1 MNVLVLGA
9 GAREHSIVWQLA
21 KSPENP
27 IIFSL
32 PGNSGTS
39 QLGTNITGDMTDPS
53 FVYSVV
59 QSFMIDLVIIGPES
73 PLVAGVSDHLRSKGV
88 KVFGPSKAAAQIE
101 SSKSF
106 AKNLMVKSGVPT
118 ARFEVFS
125 DAKSASQFI
134 KLQKMPIVIKADGLA
149 QGKGVVVAD
158 DHQSALIALN
168 SAMQVGTSVVIEE
181 CLVGKEVSVFSFTD
195 GVRISPLVA
204 ACDYKRIGDQN
215 TGPNTGGMGGY
226 SPPEFWNSDLELQI
240 RKNCIEPILFAL
252 DEIGATYQG
261 ILYCGIM
268 LTNQGPH
275 VIEYN
280 ARFGDPEAQILL
292 PRLDSD
298 FLEIA
303 EAVSEGNLNG
313 IKIKWSDSHTVGVV
327 LASQGYPGKF
337 ETGYEVV
344 GFENLEENTFAFHA
358 GTETRES
365 SVYTTSGRVITVVSL
380 AGTREQARTSAY
392 KGARELNFANCYMR
406 SDIAST

>member
-9 GAREHSIVWQLA
+9 GAREHSIAWQLA
-21 KSPENP
+21 KSPNNP
-27 IIFSL
+27 MIFSL

-39 QLGTNITGDMTDPS
+39 QLGTNISGDMTDPC
-53 FVYSVV
+53 FVFSIV

-73 PLVAGVSDHLRSKGV
+73 PLVAGVSDYLRSKGV

-125 DAKSASQFI
+125 DAKSATQYI

-358 GTETRES
+358 GTETWQS